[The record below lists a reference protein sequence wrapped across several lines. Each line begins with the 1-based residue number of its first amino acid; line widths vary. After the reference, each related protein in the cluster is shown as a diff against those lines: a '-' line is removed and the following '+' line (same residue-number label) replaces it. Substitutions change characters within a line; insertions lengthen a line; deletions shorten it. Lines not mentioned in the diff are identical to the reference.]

1 MSFYTRLLNYLSLSK
16 EEPKYI
22 YDQGEYEAVIAK
34 NEVGEKIII
43 HFQKPYKGV
52 VQV

>member
-1 MSFYTRLLNYLSLSK
+1 MSFYTRLLNYLSPRQ

-22 YDQGEYEAVIAK
+22 YDQGDYEVVIAK
-34 NEVGEKIII
+34 NEVGEKIIL

-52 VQV
+52 VRT